1 MNSPKA
7 RVAWARSSP
16 VPDAVCRSTPRSPR
30 LLVTGSTGFI
40 GSALLQHA
48 TARGIAC
55 AGLARRPTIVPGVDS
70 HAGRVDDPAAV
81 RLALRDVGVVIHA
94 AGLAHQRGLVDEA
107 DYIRA
112 NVEGT
117 RTVIG
122 ESARAG
128 VSHVVLLSSVS
139 VYGRRYAAP
148 DESCEPRPE
157 SPYGR
162 SKWEAE
168 RVATREAEAAGLPLT
183 ILRPST
189 VIGQGDPGP
198 VAALGRLLQ
207 RGPFVRF
214 GSGAARKTI
223 IDVDD
228 FAAAIVARALEPAAG
243 VAVYNVGGWQVPLA
257 DIITALATEL
267 DVTMRGPALPGIFA
281 RVLAA
286 SLRPFGRIGSAAWLR
301 GRLEAAL
308 ADTICSTERWD
319 QRFGPAAVT
328 PWPESLAREAQWLKA
343 TSSRTAASRR

>member
-1 MNSPKA
+1 M
-7 RVAWARSSP
+7 R
-16 VPDAVCRSTPRSPR
+16 PR

-48 TARGIAC
+48 TARGLAC

-70 HAGRVDDPAAV
+70 HAGRIDDPAAV
-81 RLALRDVGVVIHA
+81 RLALRGVGVVIHA
-94 AGLAHQRGLVDEA
+94 AGLAHQRGRVDEA
-107 DYIRA
+107 GLIRA
-112 NVEGT
+112 NVDGT

-128 VSHVVLLSSVS
+128 VAHVMLLSSVS
-139 VYGRRYAAP
+139 VYGRRYTSP
-148 DESCEPRPE
+148 DETCEPRPE

-168 RVATREAEAAGLPLT
+168 RIATREAEAAGLPLT

-198 VAALGRLLQ
+198 VATLGRLLQ

-214 GSGAARKTI
+214 GSGGARKTI

-228 FAAAIVARALEPAAG
+228 FASATLARALEPAAG
-243 VAVYNVGGWQVPLA
+243 TAVYNVGGWKVPLA
-257 DIITALATEL
+257 DIIATLAIEL
-267 DVTMRGPALPGIFA
+267 GVTIRGPALPAVVA
-281 RVLAA
+281 RLLAA
-286 SLRPFGRIGSAAWLR
+286 SLRPFGRVGTAAWWR
-301 GRLEAAL
+301 GRLEAVL

-343 TSSRTAASRR
+343 TSGRS